1 MKRELYSP
9 DEVDFED
16 PKDEYEDYGGF
27 VLNVPKR
34 SSIRRKER
42 FREREFVSEFHSRT
56 RRKHNRQSIRT
67 DNRFWEV

>member
-1 MKRELYSP
+1 MKSQMHCPEGVNF
-9 DEVDFED
+9 DDQT
-16 PKDEYEDYGGF
+16 EDYDGF

-42 FREREFVSEFHSRT
+42 FRIREFEPEFNSRS

-67 DNRFWEV
+67 DTRFWEI